1 MHILGITNL
10 KTYEDG
16 NSKKWVLGNGIG
28 GYASQSVINS
38 QYRKHDGYLIASL
51 KAPVE
56 RYMILNT
63 ITEEVVIN
71 NKTIDLTNGYINGNL
86 ISNYEYLRKFKFDIL
101 PTYDYFVNGVSI
113 NKTISL
119 EYKKNTVV
127 VKYHIKS
134 TVDALINLVPHFNY
148 REHGEASL
156 KEDLNFKVINKHNHS
171 LLKVNDQVTIKFYYN
186 KGKVV
191 DNEQKIFGPVRLLY
205 DEYTGDDRVDYHYTP
220 IKLLLELKQNE
231 EVYLDIVVS
240 IEDKVNT
247 NVDKIIKDNYNRLK
261 RIGKYAGIKDELFER
276 LAVAGDVFIS
286 DRKSTNL
293 TTILA
298 GLPWFTDWGR
308 DTMIA
313 YTGLLLV
320 PHRFQEAK
328 EVLISFSKYE
338 KNGLIPNMFP
348 DDNNQPLYNTV
359 DASLWY
365 FYACYKYYEYT
376 KDLNTIKD
384 LLPTLYSILLNY
396 QKGTLF
402 NIKMNEDGLISA
414 GSGFDQVTWMDVFAN
429 GKVMTPR
436 HGKPVEINALWY
448 NALCTYKFF
457 SDLLNM
463 EFEFTDL
470 INKVKE
476 NFNQR
481 FYNEKKKCLF
491 DVVDELET
499 GKDDSRIRPNQLY
512 AISLPFKVLNE
523 EYMKDVVDTCHNLLY
538 NLYGLRSLAQN
549 EPGYIGIYDGPL
561 HIRDEAYHMGTTWGF
576 IIGTFIDS
584 HYYVY
589 KDKKMVKTF
598 IDNFIPH
605 LSEGCLDGVCE
616 VMNGDVPLHT
626 RGCYT
631 QAWSV
636 GELLRAY
643 YENYLKKEE

>member
-1 MHILGITNL
+1 M
-10 KTYEDG
+10 
-16 NSKKWVLGNGIG
+16 
-28 GYASQSVINS
+28 
-38 QYRKHDGYLIASL
+38 
-51 KAPVE
+51 
-56 RYMILNT
+56 
-63 ITEEVVIN
+63 
-71 NKTIDLTNGYINGNL
+71 
-86 ISNYEYLRKFKFDIL
+86 
-101 PTYDYFVNGVSI
+101 
-113 NKTISL
+113 
-119 EYKKNTVV
+119 

-134 TVDALINLVPHFNY
+134 TVDALISLFPHFNY

-156 KEDLNFKVINKHNHS
+156 KEDLNFKVFNKHNHS

-261 RIGKYAGIKDELFER
+261 RIGKHAGIKDELFER
-276 LAVAGDVFIS
+276 LAIAGDVFIS

-348 DDNNQPLYNTV
+348 DDNNAPLYNTV

-384 LLPTLYSILLNY
+384 LLPTLYSILVNY

-457 SDLLNM
+457 NDLLNM

-643 YENYLKKEE
+643 YENYLKKED